1 MRYTLKKNKLKGSF
15 KNVNKKTEHTLNLK
29 FYFTAKMTFYVS
41 RERERTEGQN
51 EQETNP
57 KSVYTTPGE
66 KSQRWSVFMT
76 KDKTEKTIGV
86 GIHKKMSEQ
95 NLTIQNYV
103 KKAANCDSK
112 NKQKIK
118 MESKL

>member
-1 MRYTLKKNKLKGSF
+1 M
-15 KNVNKKTEHTLNLK
+15 
-29 FYFTAKMTFYVS
+29 
-41 RERERTEGQN
+41 
-51 EQETNP
+51 
-57 KSVYTTPGE
+57 YTTPGE

-103 KKAANCDSK
+103 KKAANYDSK
-112 NKQKIK
+112 NKQMTK